1 MLTNVKMFVFM
12 YHVAMMLQCSFVAT
26 YELQL
31 THHQQTICKLNE
43 EKSHWDLR
51 WDLRYPRLT
60 KVLKKYRPVYCNIS

>member
-43 EKSHWDLR
+43 EKHRVGSPISKT
-51 WDLRYPRLT
+51 YKNIK
-60 KVLKKYRPVYCNIS
+60 KV